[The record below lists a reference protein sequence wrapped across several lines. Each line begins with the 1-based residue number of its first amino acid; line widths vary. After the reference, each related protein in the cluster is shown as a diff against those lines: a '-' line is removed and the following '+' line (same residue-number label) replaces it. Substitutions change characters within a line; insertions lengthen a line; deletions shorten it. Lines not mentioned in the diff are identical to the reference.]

1 MAKYDFR
8 PEISELFDRY
18 THGFIDR
25 REFLEGVSKFAV
37 GGMTAAAILQAFTKN
52 MLAQQVPQD
61 DKRIKS
67 EKISVP
73 SPQGNGKIGGYF
85 ARPADASGRLP
96 GVVVIHGGQG
106 LYPHFEDVARRL
118 ALANFQAFAPDA
130 LTTLGGHPGN
140 TEKAQQMMDSLDPE
154 KRIQDFIAAVRY
166 MKNHPTGNGKAGV
179 VGFCW
184 GGGMTNT
191 LAVRMPDLD
200 AAVPYYGEQPSAAD
214 TAKIKAPLLIQYGA
228 LDQRLVKGWP
238 PFEAA
243 LKANGKNYT
252 AYLYEGAQHAFHN
265 DTDGPR
271 YNKAAAELSWKRTID
286 FFNKYLRQS

>member
-1 MAKYDFR
+1 MANHDFH
-8 PEISELFDRY
+8 PEVFRLFDRY

-25 REFLEGVSKFAV
+25 REFLEGVSRFAV
-37 GGMTAAAILQAFTKN
+37 GGLTAAGILQAFTKN
-52 MLAQQVPQD
+52 MLAQQIPAD
-61 DKRIKS
+61 DKRVASERIK
-67 EKISVP
+67 VP
-73 SPQGNGKIGGYF
+73 SPMGNGTIGGYF
-85 ARPADASGRLP
+85 ARPANVSGKLP

-106 LYPHFEDVARRL
+106 LYPHFEDVSRRL
-118 ALANFQAFAPDA
+118 ALANFMAFAPDA

-140 TEKAQQMMDSLDPE
+140 TEKAQQMMGSLDPE
-154 KRIQDFIAAVRY
+154 KRTQDFIAAVRH
-166 MKNHPTGNGKAGV
+166 MKNHPMGNGKAGV

-200 AAVPYYGEQPSAAD
+200 AAVPYYGGQPSAAD
-214 TAKIKAPLLIQYGA
+214 TAKIKAPMLIHYGG
-228 LDQRLVKGWP
+228 LDERLVKGWP
-238 PFEAA
+238 AFEAA
-243 LKANGKNYT
+243 LKANGKVYT
-252 AYLYEGAQHAFHN
+252 GYVYEGAQHAFHN